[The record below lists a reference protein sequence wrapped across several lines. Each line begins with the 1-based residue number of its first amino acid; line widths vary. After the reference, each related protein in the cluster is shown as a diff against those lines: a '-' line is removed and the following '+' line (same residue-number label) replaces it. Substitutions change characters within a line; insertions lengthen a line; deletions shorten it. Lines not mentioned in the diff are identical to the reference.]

1 MKLAGDIINDVPFV
15 MQGEYAT
22 KARQILRDDIYREI
36 YVLNAGKK
44 PVGYIDITDVL
55 RIADTRSNVTIDGFM
70 KEAPTAQMG
79 DTLEDVAK
87 KIRGYA
93 TDSCAVIQDDGTYA
107 GAVLLSN
114 LFPVLAGRATIRG
127 CVRDVMTKKV
137 VTASPEE
144 SIQKAYS
151 LIVESG
157 FAGIP
162 VLRKKEL
169 IGIVS
174 RRDLLSGSVRSALN
188 SGTAMP
194 VEKVMRTAVVT
205 IDENASVTEAAK
217 KMVDA
222 DVSRIP
228 VMQGKTLVGIID
240 RFDVL
245 KNII

>member
-1 MKLAGDIINDVPFV
+1 M
-15 MQGEYAT
+15 
-22 KARQILRDDIYREI
+22 
-36 YVLNAGKK
+36 
-44 PVGYIDITDVL
+44 
-55 RIADTRSNVTIDGFM
+55 
-70 KEAPTAQMG
+70 
-79 DTLEDVAK
+79 
-87 KIRGYA
+87 
-93 TDSCAVIQDDGTYA
+93 
-107 GAVLLSN
+107 SN

-127 CVRDVMTKKV
+127 YVQDVMTKKV
-137 VTASPEE
+137 VTASPDE
-144 SIQKAYS
+144 SIQKVYS

-174 RRDLLSGSVRSALN
+174 RRDLLSCSVRSALN

-194 VEKVMRTAVVT
+194 VEKVMRSEVVT

-222 DVSRIP
+222 DVSQTP